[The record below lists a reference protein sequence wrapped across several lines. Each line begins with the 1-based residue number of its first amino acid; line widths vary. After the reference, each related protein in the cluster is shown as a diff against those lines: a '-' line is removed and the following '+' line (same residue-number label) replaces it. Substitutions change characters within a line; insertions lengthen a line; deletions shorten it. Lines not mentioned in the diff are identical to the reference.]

1 MCQIVFP
8 RWPALIIRVALGPFH
23 DLRRIRNL
31 ILVPEDTPI
40 SPCVFFSV
48 SSDSKSHLLALNML
62 ISAERKIYFN
72 LLYFTLVLLHYIRS
86 TPQGVEKSY
95 NLYNASGIYH
105 ALIPNLSSQSI
116 LLLKPLYYLTEYNY
130 SQVKY
135 SKSISNQEGDNYWHF
150 TRS

>member
-1 MCQIVFP
+1 
-8 RWPALIIRVALGPFH
+8 
-23 DLRRIRNL
+23 
-31 ILVPEDTPI
+31 
-40 SPCVFFSV
+40 
-48 SSDSKSHLLALNML
+48 ML

-105 ALIPNLSSQSI
+105 ALIPNLSSQSV
-116 LLLKPLYYLTEYNY
+116 LLFKPLYYLTEYNY

-135 SKSISNQEGDNYWHF
+135 SKSISNQEGDNY
-150 TRS
+150 